1 LDSVGEKIRKLRKS
15 RNLTQ
20 AEMGK
25 ALNLA
30 NNTISGWESGSNSLT
45 VEKINEVATLF
56 NVPASYFFDRIEGTI
71 ESEQTHRSYS
81 SLTVEQSV
89 FFTDLMTK
97 ALEMDIEQR
106 EKFIDSIKFAVE
118 FFNRNND

>member
-1 LDSVGEKIRKLRKS
+1 
-15 RNLTQ
+15 
-20 AEMGK
+20 MGK

-45 VEKINEVATLF
+45 VEKISEVATLF
-56 NVPASYFFDRIEGTI
+56 KVSASYFFDGIEGTN
-71 ESEQTHRSYS
+71 ESKQTHRIYNY
-81 SLTVEQSV
+81 LTVEQSV

-106 EKFIDSIKFAVE
+106 EKFIDSIKFDV
-118 FFNRNND
+118 